1 MVTTRYVYVLTTGG
15 RVYRLIDTGSALN
28 TDASWGSGSSTGY
41 GCGCTPVSPLGM
53 DGTNLYFTGTISGTA
68 YVFDISQ
75 SAGVTATNYPKS
87 LGAVTLTAAEPALW
101 VGSDTYTYLF
111 AGLSGHFYKWS
122 FNTGSLT
129 TDNTSPTGT
138 VNGRISIISN
148 KVYGNDNAGTLWVLN
163 PTTFSST
170 YWSYHDNTNHMNCS
184 VGTSCAS
191 TGGLYVDW
199 LIGARAFYGDGD
211 GHLYGSYNS
220 AGSTGA
226 QTNAGFPYQ
235 PGGMGTSDVFGSAPL
250 YNAGILVAGTTLGTV
265 YVIDTN
271 NGTTGPAKIQTYRLG
286 ASTKI
291 SGIGYDNNTS
301 SYLISTSDPTGKDGK
316 LFYIAASTDPTPS
329 YY

>member
-1 MVTTRYVYVLTTGG
+1 
-15 RVYRLIDTGSALN
+15 
-28 TDASWGSGSSTGY
+28 
-41 GCGCTPVSPLGM
+41 LGM
-53 DGTNLYFTGTISGTA
+53 DTTNLYFTGTISGTA

-101 VGSDTYTYLF
+101 VGADTYTYLF
-111 AGLSGHFYKWS
+111 AGLSGRFYKWS
-122 FNTGSLT
+122 VNTGSLT

-138 VNGRISIISN
+138 VNGRISVIQN

-199 LIGARAFYGDGD
+199 LIGTRAFYGDGD
-211 GHLYGSYNS
+211 GHLYGAYNS
-220 AGSTGA
+220 TGSTGA

-235 PGGMGTSDVFGSAPL
+235 PGGNGTSDVFASSPL

-271 NGTTGPAKIQTYRLG
+271 NGTTGPAKIQTYRFG

-291 SGIGYDNNTS
+291 SGSGYDNNTS
-301 SYLISTSDPTGKDGK
+301 SYLIATSDATNKDGK
-316 LFYIAASTDPTPS
+316 LFYLAASTDPTPT